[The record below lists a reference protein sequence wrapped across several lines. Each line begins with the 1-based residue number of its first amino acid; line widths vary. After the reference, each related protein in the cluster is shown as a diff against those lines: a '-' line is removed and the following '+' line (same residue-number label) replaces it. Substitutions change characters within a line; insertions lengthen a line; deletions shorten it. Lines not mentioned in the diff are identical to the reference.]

1 METNG
6 EAIRPTPAQARAA
19 LSDAERVRASV
30 TALSAT
36 PWPSWF
42 VVTITGT
49 LVALPLCLGGFLAD
63 PEWLMPQWA
72 WLVAMLVTE
81 AVFFAF
87 FAVAA
92 AKWRA
97 KTGVAL
103 RYDIL
108 PKRATVPVIA
118 GLPVLLLGSGYA
130 FRYTDEPLWLF
141 GAAAVGAAVS
151 IGFHLWFVRLHRKA
165 S

>member
-6 EAIRPTPAQARAA
+6 AIQPTPEQARAA
-19 LSDAERVRASV
+19 LAETEHVRASV

-36 PWPSWF
+36 PWPTWF
-42 VVTITGT
+42 VATITAMF
-49 LVALPLCLGGFLAD
+49 VVLPITLGGALAD

-72 WLVAMLVTE
+72 WLLTMLATE

-87 FAVAA
+87 FGVAA
-92 AKWRA
+92 ANWRE

-103 RYDIL
+103 RFDVL
-108 PKRATVPVIA
+108 PKRATVPLVV
-118 GLPVLLLGSGYA
+118 GMPLLVLGSGYA
-130 FRYTDEPLWLF
+130 FRHTGQQLWLYA
-141 GAAAVGAAVS
+141 AAAVGAAVS
-151 IGFHLWFVRLHRKA
+151 IGFHLWFVRLQRKA